1 MKFKRGLCALAAML
15 FGVAAFGDEY
25 SFAAGIGASNAA
37 CGSGVPTAWVAYDRN
52 DPTLSAHVRVRT
64 GPDGGCA
71 GQATAVDAEVSRRW
85 LLAGRWGVAVTGGFD
100 QRVTP
105 FEYGCGAEASCVAL
119 PGKLFRGVEVVTT
132 SALVGLVY
140 DAGPWSVE
148 LRYDAIEQDWED
160 GGGVPPFSLAYRHT
174 IGPVDIDATLM
185 ARAVGD
191 VAATLDRGRFR
202 LSGSVTHNA
211 ALLSHPAPP
220 FVEADGRRWGRLG
233 GPSTVYS
240 LEAGIRF

>member
-1 MKFKRGLCALAAML
+1 MQRVLCVLAAL
-15 FGVAAFGDEY
+15 FCVAVFADEY
-25 SFAAGIGASNAA
+25 SFAAGFGASNAS
-37 CGSGVPTAWVAYDRN
+37 CGKGMPTAWVAYNRDEAA
-52 DPTLSAHVRVRT
+52 LSAHVRVRT

-85 LLAGRWGVAVTGGFD
+85 PLAGRWGVSVTGGFD

-105 FEYGCGAEASCVAL
+105 FEFGCGAGDASCVEL

-132 SALVGLVY
+132 SALVGVVY

-148 LRYDAIEQDWED
+148 LRYDGVEQDWED
-160 GGGVPPFSLAYRHT
+160 GGGVPPVSLAYRHRV
-174 IGPVDIDATLM
+174 GPVDIDATLM
-185 ARAVGD
+185 ARAVAD
-191 VAATLDRGRFR
+191 VSVTFDRGRFR
-202 LSGSVTHNA
+202 LSGSASHNA

-220 FVEADGRRWGRLG
+220 FVEAGGRRWARLG

-240 LEAGIRF
+240 LEAGVRF